1 MNINIYYG
9 GRGLIEDPSLY
20 VMDKL
25 TGVLDEVRAHVERYN
40 LYENKSGIAMQVNT
54 LKEADGVILVASVEW
69 LGIGGLMQ
77 QFLDACWLYADR
89 NKLSKLYMFPVVIS
103 TAGGE
108 REAQCMLTRAWELL
122 GGKVCEG
129 ICAYVD
135 DQTDFETDPQILS
148 LIEKKGE
155 DIYRIVHQG
164 APVFKSSARIGSGS
178 FSKAPAAGLTPQ
190 ESEQLSEYV
199 SNDSYVQKQKKDVEI
214 LSQRY
219 RNILDT
225 GRDESKQEF
234 IKEIKDGF
242 VKSGEKIEAV
252 FSIEMT
258 DTGRTLVI
266 EIRDDDLK
274 VYYGEAAAPDVE
286 AKTTR
291 EVVNK
296 LVRGKQ
302 TFQGAFMSGVLS
314 SKGDFKLLRSFD
326 QFFRFSSLI

>member
-9 GRGLIEDPSLY
+9 GRGLIQDPSLY

-25 TGVLDEVRAHVERYN
+25 TGVLDEVRVHVERYN
-40 LYENKSGIAMQVNT
+40 LYENKSAIAMMVNT

-69 LGIGGLMQ
+69 LGIGGLLQ

-89 NKLSKLYMFPVVIS
+89 NILSKLYMFPVVIS

-129 ICAYVD
+129 ICAFVD
-135 DQTDFETDPQILS
+135 DQTDFETDTQILN

-155 DIYRIVHQG
+155 DIYRIVHQN
-164 APVFKSSARIGSGS
+164 APVFKSSARMDHGR
-178 FSKAPAAGLTPQ
+178 FTQAPAAGLTPQ

-199 SNDSYVQKQKKDVEI
+199 SNDSYVQKQKKDVEL
-214 LSQRY
+214 LSQKY

-242 VKSGEKIEAV
+242 VRSGEPIEAV

-266 EIRDDDLK
+266 EIKDNDLK
-274 VYYGEAAAPDVE
+274 VYYGEASAPDVE

-326 QFFRFSSLI
+326 QFFRFSSLM